1 MNLRNHYYRFLSE
14 PTAEHNRSLSTIVYE
29 HLTGFKPNAKVV
41 HVNDHIYP
49 FDSTTQIGGY
59 NIFTN
64 TCTVKQLD
72 IKPYMVTVLGH
83 ELCHAQAR
91 KMLKTQYE
99 EARVELFELCFAR
112 YLEEQLSE
120 GFTIPINGKSKLLE
134 FEDAFKEK
142 SSTQLLG
149 MYHNFERASLDLGL
163 SWITKILPNI

>member
-1 MNLRNHYYRFLSE
+1 MNLRNHYNQFLSE
-14 PTAEHNRSLSTIVYE
+14 PTAENNRSLSTIVYE
-29 HLTGFKPNAKVV
+29 HLTGFTPNAKVV
-41 HVNDHIYP
+41 HINNKNYP
-49 FDSTTQIGGY
+49 FDSTTQIGSY

-91 KMLKTQYE
+91 KMLITQYE

-112 YLEEQLSE
+112 YLEEQLNE

-134 FEDAFKEK
+134 FEQEFKTK
-142 SSTQLLG
+142 TSKQLLD
-149 MYHNFERASLDLGL
+149 MYKDFKRTSLDLGL
-163 SWITKILPNI
+163 LWTTKILPNI